1 MSIEHRIRVNL
12 ADREIEI
19 QGTEEFVERHMGRVD
34 EIFDSVRS
42 TTGSTAE
49 EVEGSAGSTQ
59 SRFAS
64 SEDKPIVPEYF
75 GQWLHRFRGA
85 DLTESDQALI
95 AGYFVQRRSEEEDF
109 MTGEVTE
116 TLDEAGIEL
125 SNTSR
130 SIRQISDDGK
140 AYPTRKDGRYQR
152 YSVSPEGIDYLKSLL
167 QEPVQP

>member
-1 MSIEHRIRVNL
+1 MCTEHTIRVNL
-12 ADREIEI
+12 ADSEIEI
-19 QGTEEFVERHMGRVD
+19 QGTEEFVEKHMGRVD

-42 TTGSTAE
+42 AARSTAE
-49 EVEGSAGSTQ
+49 EAEGSSGPTQ
-59 SRFAS
+59 AHSAS
-64 SEDKPIVPEYF
+64 SEDTLIVPEYF

-85 DLTESDQALI
+85 DLTEADQALI

-130 SIRQISDDGK
+130 SIRQLSDDGK

-152 YSVSPEGIDYLKSLL
+152 FKVSEEGKDYLKNIM
-167 QEPVQP
+167 QTE